1 MEKGQIKLVKD
12 LQDLLTE
19 ASDGEFGDFSNNKY
33 PTPKLALIEKFNILG
48 QNVKNGKYD
57 EI

>member
-19 ASDGEFGDFSNNKY
+19 ASDGEFGDLLK
-33 PTPKLALIEKFNILG
+33 
-48 QNVKNGKYD
+48 
-57 EI
+57 